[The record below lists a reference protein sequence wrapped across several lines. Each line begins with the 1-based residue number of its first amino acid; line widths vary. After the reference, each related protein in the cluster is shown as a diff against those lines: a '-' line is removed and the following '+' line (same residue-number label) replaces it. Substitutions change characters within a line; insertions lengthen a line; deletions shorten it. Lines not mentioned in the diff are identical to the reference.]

1 MTNPPLSLAAR
12 IARFASGVVRS
23 DVPIPADVTNLS
35 IDMMLNAAAAALAG
49 AAHPDGVAIARVVRE
64 MGGNGRSTIIG
75 MGQRTSPVYA
85 ALVNGTLV
93 RLLDYDDNTPDTD
106 GRPTAA
112 VFPAVM
118 ALGEM
123 HGYSGQAA
131 LNAFAA
137 GCEVSA
143 RLSANMETRAFAGAV
158 GAATASAM
166 LLGLD
171 ENGLSN
177 AAALAAG
184 AGDTGVGYLAAGAG
198 ALAGSQAAMQGV
210 LAALMAA
217 EGISAPLDNT
227 TTATGLSDLHTRH
240 SGESRNPLADLGQQ
254 WRLTDPGV
262 TIRLYPCHPASHGVI
277 DAALGVL
284 QLHRFEPSEITG
296 VHVGV
301 TADTLAQL
309 PHVVPAD
316 GWQARGC
323 LAFIA
328 AATLCHGP
336 PLINFFSDVAVQD
349 EGVRAMME
357 RVSVEA
363 TLPLSPLTLHPAEVA
378 VTLNDGRTLRH
389 RIDHPRGSPA
399 MPLDAEELEAKFLY
413 CTRYIL
419 PADHIEEAI
428 GSFRGITEIENVTG
442 MASVLGG

>member
-1 MTNPPLSLAAR
+1 MNDRPTDFAGQ
-12 IARFASGVVRS
+12 IARFAAGVARGETGIPSAVS
-23 DVPIPADVTNLS
+23 DLC

-93 RLLDYDDNTPDTD
+93 RLLDYDDNAVDT
-106 GRPTAA
+106 GNRPTAA

-123 HGYSGQAA
+123 HGYAGQAV
-131 LNAFAA
+131 LSAFAA
-137 GCEVSA
+137 GCEVSTRLAGAPEA
-143 RLSANMETRAFAGAV
+143 RSFAGSA
-158 GAATASAM
+158 GAATATAILM
-166 LLGLD
+166 GLD
-171 ENGLSN
+171 ESRISD
-177 AAALAAG
+177 AVALAAG
-184 AGDTGVGYLAAGAG
+184 GGNSDVGHMGPGAE
-198 ALAGSQAAMQGV
+198 ALAGGRSAMQGV
-210 LAALMAA
+210 IAALVAA
-217 EGISAPLDNT
+217 EGVAAPLGGDM
-227 TTATGLSDLHTRH
+227 ADPELR
-240 SGESRNPLADLGQQ
+240 DLGRH

-262 TIRLYPCHPASHGVI
+262 TIRLYPCRPASHGVI
-277 DAALGVL
+277 DAALGL
-284 QLHRFEPSEITG
+284 AQMHRFEPSEITG

-301 TADTLAQL
+301 TADTLEQA
-309 PHVVPAD
+309 PHVLPAD

-336 PLINFFSDVAVQD
+336 PLINFFSDPAVQD
-349 EGVRAMME
+349 EGVRTMME

-363 TLPLSPLTLHPAEVA
+363 TLPSSPLTLHPAELA
-378 VTLNDGRTLRH
+378 VTLYDGRTLRH

-399 MPLDAEELEAKFLY
+399 MPLDPEELEAKFLY

-428 GSFRGITEIENVTG
+428 GSFRGIAEIENVTG